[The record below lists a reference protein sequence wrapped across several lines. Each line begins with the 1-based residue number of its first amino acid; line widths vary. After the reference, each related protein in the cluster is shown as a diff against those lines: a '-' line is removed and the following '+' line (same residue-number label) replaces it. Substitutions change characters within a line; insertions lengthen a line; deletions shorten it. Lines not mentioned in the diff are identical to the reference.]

1 MAGKVRAEH
10 LRIELLCANIK
21 KILIVI
27 HLCAIVIIAQPKRIR
42 QHKLRLAVAFAR
54 CYHAVHIAAL
64 LGKRFRI
71 AHAKQVQHFFC
82 GFAVCALRRH
92 GQRIIKAER
101 RIVGVFVRPVQHLT
115 RAFCGKRGHGA
126 VCAFVNAHR
135 FALRAPFF
143 KAQHLHVFN
152 PIKLGRRGA
161 AFCGPVTI
169 GAAEAQQHPRCK
181 YKRGK
186 SFHDPSSFFPSVI

>member
-27 HLCAIVIIAQPKRIR
+27 HLCAVVIIAQPKRIR
-42 QHKLRLAVAFAR
+42 QHKLRLAVAFAGG
-54 CYHAVHIAAL
+54 HLAVQIAAL
-64 LGKRFRI
+64 LGKRFCV

-92 GQRIIKAER
+92 SQRIIKAER
-101 RIVGVFVRPVQHLT
+101 RIVGVALRAAQHLA

-135 FALRAPFF
+135 FALLAPFF

-152 PIKLGRRGA
+152 LIKLSRRGA
-161 AFCGPVTI
+161 AFCAPI
-169 GAAEAQQHPRCK
+169 ARRAAYYVAVRAA
-181 YKRGK
+181 
-186 SFHDPSSFFPSVI
+186 

>member
-1 MAGKVRAEH
+1 MACKVRAEY

-27 HLCAIVIIAQPKRIR
+27 HLCAVVIIAQPKRIS

-54 CYHAVHIAAL
+54 CYHAVQIAAL
-64 LGKRFRI
+64 LCKRLCI
-71 AHAKQVQHFFC
+71 AHAKQVQHFFG

-92 GQRIIKAER
+92 CKRIIKAER
-101 RIVGVFVRPVQHLT
+101 RIVRVFVRPVQHLA

-135 FALRAPFF
+135 FALLTPFF

-152 PIKLGRRGA
+152 LIKLGRRGIAPCAPIARRA
-161 AFCGPVTI
+161 AYYVAVR
-169 GAAEAQQHPRCK
+169 AA
-181 YKRGK
+181 
-186 SFHDPSSFFPSVI
+186 